1 MGIFGW
7 LIGVIVFFGMTLLC
21 VILSAVIDIRNGFS
35 TYSDNELSL
44 KTKRFTVYP
53 LIYVAVWLFLWII
66 LGVAGAWY
74 GLTMMLGLIIF
85 LGFCCAIVF
94 LFPISLYGL
103 ILAGALEK
111 RKINKYAGS
120 VYIICSIISILI
132 SLILIGVIITIVL
145 GIV

>member
-1 MGIFGW
+1 MGSFGW
-7 LIGVIVFFGMTLLC
+7 LIGVIAFCGMTLLC

-53 LIYVAVWLFLWII
+53 LIYVAVVLSLWII
-66 LGVAGAWY
+66 TCIAGSLAV
-74 GLTMMLGLIIF
+74 LAIILGLIVV
-85 LGFCCAIVF
+85 LGFYVAVVF

-103 ILAGALEK
+103 ILAVALKK

-120 VYIICSIISILI
+120 TYIVCSIISILI
-132 SLILIGVIITIVL
+132 SLLMIGVIIAFALRLV
-145 GIV
+145 